1 MIENKLL
8 ALAYKGLK
16 VLGFEVWFWN
26 GCGPSPRFLNVFG
39 INAKFLWRKSI
50 SILPYFCGKNLA
62 TPRLR
67 CIIAHKMLFSPSL
80 HCKNIAT
87 GCLIFTVKMR
97 QSFAFG
103 ALWCTGRVL
112 RLCIHCLST
121 CSYWDEPK
129 PFKVSSVLMRVSY
142 TRKAVSL
149 GDMNQDNRTTMIVH
163 TI

>member
-1 MIENKLL
+1 MIENKLS
-8 ALAYKGLK
+8 ALAYKALK

-103 ALWCTGRVL
+103 ALWRTGRVL
-112 RLCIHCLST
+112 RLCIHCALTAREGHSRSHVSP
-121 CSYWDEPK
+121 SY
-129 PFKVSSVLMRVSY
+129 KVHNHPY
-142 TRKAVSL
+142 TSRYRYTYIMHNA
-149 GDMNQDNRTTMIVH
+149 TT
-163 TI
+163 